1 MSLWK
6 DAGARRLEIGSLDE
20 PDTEELVERMVGGPV
35 ERAARRWVA
44 HTSRGNPLYV
54 RELVLGALADGSL
67 QEINELWRMSVRP
80 AINASLRELITA
92 RMAGLDAEVQPA
104 LELLALGEPLRLSE
118 MLDLAG
124 TEPLAAAEARGLVSI
139 DGASGGAG
147 VRLAHPLYGEV
158 IRAELPSLRGRD
170 VRLRLVETVQKR
182 EAPEQGDAVRV
193 ARWLIDCEE
202 TLGVE
207 LMLTAAREANL
218 SGDPE
223 FGAALASRAL
233 DAGAGMPA
241 ALLLARAHAVCS
253 RFAQA
258 EAVLIAAE
266 SRIETQ
272 EQALEYLEQQSEV
285 LHWGL
290 KRPHELKQLLDRA
303 ESWFPE
309 RALAAAARAA
319 TPPRRL
325 IRASRVRRLG
335 LDQDPLHRCG
345 RRARPPSG
353 RTGSRRQPVLQWP
366 HAGGSRA
373 RAPASS
379 PDPAAQPQ

>member
-6 DAGARRLEIGSLDE
+6 DAGAQRLEIGSLDE

-35 ERAARRWVA
+35 ERVARRWVA

-67 QEINELWRMSVRP
+67 REINELWRMSVRP

-92 RMAGLDAEVQPA
+92 RMAGLEAEVLPA

-139 DGASGGAG
+139 DGASSRAE

-158 IRAELPSLRGRD
+158 IRAALPSLRARD
-170 VRLRLVETVQKR
+170 VRLRLVETVQAR
-182 EAPEQGDAVRV
+182 EAPEPGDALRV

-202 TLGVE
+202 TLNVE

-233 DAGAGMPA
+233 DAGGGVPA

-266 SRIETQ
+266 SQIESQ

-290 KRPHELKQLLDRA
+290 KRPDRA
-303 ESWFPE
+303 ETAPGPRRIMVP
-309 RALAAAARAA
+309 RARVAAAARAA

-325 IRASRVRRLG
+325 LRASGIRRLG
-335 LDQDPLHRCG
+335 LDRDPLHRCS
-345 RRARPPSG
+345 RRTRPRSS
-353 RTGSRRQPVLQWP
+353 RTGSRRQPLLRRAHP
-366 HAGGSRA
+366 GGS
-373 RAPASS
+373 
-379 PDPAAQPQ
+379 